1 MEACIQAGRQTGKG
15 YVPVHARVHAVLMT
29 MAMLTVL
36 VMLVLVFMLVSMLCI
51 WAPTLEGLHMELKG
65 QSALHLT
72 RPLELF
78 PARLTQCLV
87 QGLLRLCRACLRT
100 S

>member
-15 YVPVHARVHAVLMT
+15 YVPVHGRVHAVLMT

-51 WAPTLEGLHMELKG
+51 
-65 QSALHLT
+65 
-72 RPLELF
+72 
-78 PARLTQCLV
+78 
-87 QGLLRLCRACLRT
+87 
-100 S
+100 

>member
-15 YVPVHARVHAVLMT
+15 YVLVHGRVHAVLMT

-51 WAPTLEGLHMELKG
+51 
-65 QSALHLT
+65 
-72 RPLELF
+72 
-78 PARLTQCLV
+78 
-87 QGLLRLCRACLRT
+87 
-100 S
+100 